1 MGIGL
6 GVGLGDGLGDDLGDG
21 LGDGLGGCPGL
32 GRAGLAIRNV
42 VGSFWLCQGF
52 LMQFLCIFQNIFPTT
67 WQWLGSRFQ

>member
-6 GVGLGDGLGDDLGDG
+6 GVGLGDGVGDGFGDG

-32 GRAGLAIRNV
+32 GGAGLAIRNV

-52 LMQFLCIFQNIFPTT
+52 LRIFL
-67 WQWLGSRFQ
+67 